1 MVMHARKL
9 PRLSDGI
16 FDKNEAH
23 SFENTDGYIRKSSC
37 SANYNKKMRNSPDG
51 NSRGRSASPDSRH
64 SPRHLKLYPH
74 RLKERDNT
82 ERNFGRT
89 PSVKDRRSSGSGSSV
104 GSKMHH
110 LPPSYNS
117 TPSHRSEISPG
128 ASNRSNH
135 DRIPTEEK
143 ERRHQ
148 IADWSEHISSS
159 GKKYY
164 YNCKTEVSQW
174 EKPKEWCEW
183 EKKQGVYRPSNES
196 SRTKD
201 RSVERQTPST
211 TGSRST
217 ERHSSRTEKNTHSIP
232 QEHQFPPSSTIPSPV
247 KPSSSGVHNAEH
259 SSNIQSSL
267 RDEPA
272 HPQSGNK
279 SSKHDRKESLQ
290 RKASETEEEVQD
302 VDVSPDSSSGRTTA
316 NSYQDYRNNNS
327 RNQIPIISSS
337 SQHPSSMQLALQ
349 GAQPQ
354 LLSPSQVTLTNLP
367 KLISQLAG
375 TKGLPNLSEL
385 SPQEALKTIQQALQL
400 TKQVTSLA
408 HTAGSLSRSPHASG
422 SGSQAESA
430 LQKGFFSTSHL
441 QQTSHSSHLNN
452 LIQLMDSQL
461 LHPTVDGQ
469 GDVEKGQASPGSDY
483 SSHSSRRGSPTSSMS
498 SLQSISGT
506 GTSSLSSAVLKHTV
520 PSLTTSLANYC
531 SEDLIS
537 HIIGWQA
544 DHAERQA
551 NRYSEECHVIGNLN
565 CTKVSAELKM
575 VRSLVRLGEIQATL
589 QEQRILFLR
598 QQIKELEDLKSQN
611 LFMSVTP

>member
-9 PRLSDGI
+9 PRLNDGI
-16 FDKNEAH
+16 FDKNQAH
-23 SFENTDGYIRKSSC
+23 SFENTDGYIRKSSY
-37 SANYNKKMRNSPDG
+37 SENYNEKMRNSPDG

-82 ERNFGRT
+82 ERNSGRS
-89 PSVKDRRSSGSGSSV
+89 PSIKDCRSSGSGSTV

-117 TPSHRSEISPG
+117 TPSRRLEISPG

-143 ERRHQ
+143 ERRLQ

-174 EKPKEWCEW
+174 EKPKEWYEW
-183 EKKQGVYRPSNES
+183 EKKQGMYRPSSES

-201 RSVERQTPST
+201 RSVDRQTPSA

-217 ERHSSRTEKNTHSIP
+217 ERHSCRTEKNTHSRP
-232 QEHQFPPSSTIPSPV
+232 QEQQFPPSTIPSPV

-259 SSNIQSSL
+259 SSNSRSSL

-272 HPQSGNK
+272 HSQSGDK
-279 SSKHDRKESLQ
+279 SSRHERKESLR
-290 RKASETEEEVQD
+290 RKASEAEEQVQD
-302 VDVSPDSSSGRTTA
+302 VDVSPDSSSGRTAA
-316 NSYQDYRNNNS
+316 NSYQDYRNNN

-337 SQHPSSMQLALQ
+337 SLHPTGTPLALQ
-349 GAQPQ
+349 SAHPQ
-354 LLSPSQVTLTNLP
+354 LLSPSQVTLANLP

-375 TKGLPNLSEL
+375 TRGLPNLSEL
-385 SPQEALKTIQQALQL
+385 SPQEALRTIQQALQL

-422 SGSQAESA
+422 SGSQAESV
-430 LQKGFFSTSHL
+430 LQKGFSSTSQL
-441 QQTSHSSHLNN
+441 QQTSHNSHLNN
-452 LIQLMDSQL
+452 LIQLTDSQL

-469 GDVEKGQASPGSDY
+469 GDAEKGQASPGSDY

-498 SLQSISGT
+498 SLQSLGGT
-506 GTSSLSSAVLKHTV
+506 GTSSLASAMLKHTV
-520 PSLTTSLANYC
+520 PSLTPSLANYY

-537 HIIGWQA
+537 HITGWQA

-551 NRYSEECHVIGNLN
+551 NRYSEECHVIGSLN

-589 QEQRILFLR
+589 QEQ
-598 QQIKELEDLKSQN
+598 
-611 LFMSVTP
+611 